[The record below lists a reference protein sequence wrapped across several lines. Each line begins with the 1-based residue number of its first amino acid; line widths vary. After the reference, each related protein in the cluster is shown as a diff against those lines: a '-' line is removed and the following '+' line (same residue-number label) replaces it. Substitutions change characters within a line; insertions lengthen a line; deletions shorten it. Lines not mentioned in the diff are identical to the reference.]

1 MKNII
6 EKHSR
11 NSIVENNNEYNK
23 EEVDNE
29 EDDKEEVDDS
39 QDNNEDNNEDNFDIA
54 REKGE
59 KMLSLVLKQEQNITI
74 FEKYITEKT
83 ENNIKKY
90 KNLIYQTANKIKKNG
105 NIREILK
112 DIKSDKIFWESDIY
126 SLFKNKQQEKDD
138 FIKNPF
144 EVEEGV
150 NTCMKC
156 GSKKTYSYTK
166 QIRSA
171 DEGTTVFCI
180 CVMCKNRWKM

>member
-1 MKNII
+1 MQN
-6 EKHSR
+6 
-11 NSIVENNNEYNK
+11 NNLENNLENK
-23 EEVDNE
+23 A
-29 EDDKEEVDDS
+29 
-39 QDNNEDNNEDNFDIA
+39 DNFEIA
-54 REKGE
+54 REKG
-59 KMLSLVLKQEQNITI
+59 KQILSLVLKQEQNITI
-74 FEKYITEKT
+74 FEKYISTIQT
-83 ENNIKKY
+83 DIKKY

-112 DIKSDKIFWESDIY
+112 DIKTEKIFWESDIY
-126 SLFKNKQQEKDD
+126 NSFKNQQQEKDD

-180 CVMCKNRWKM
+180 CVICKNRWKM